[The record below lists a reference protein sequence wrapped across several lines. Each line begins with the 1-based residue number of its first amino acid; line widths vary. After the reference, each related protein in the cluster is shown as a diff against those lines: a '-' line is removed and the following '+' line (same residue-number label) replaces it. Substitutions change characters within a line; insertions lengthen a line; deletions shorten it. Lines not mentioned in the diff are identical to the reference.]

1 MLNVRIIIL
10 SAEQIYK
17 SKNSEG
23 NKISFYIMKC
33 LRFLHTVSQM
43 RKLRINFKS
52 EDNYDIYYIEH

>member
-1 MLNVRIIIL
+1 MLNARLIIL

-23 NKISFYIMKC
+23 NKIIFYIMKC

-43 RKLRINFKS
+43 RKL
-52 EDNYDIYYIEH
+52 